1 MAIYV
6 RDRWQVSR
14 KLTVNLGLRYEYYPL
29 INRGDRGI
37 ERWDPA
43 TNIVY
48 FGGLGDTPRDAGIT
62 VSHKNF
68 APRVGLAYRFGE
80 KGVFRAGYGLTWD
93 PLPFGRPLRGLY
105 PSTLTGSYVSDRQ
118 HVRLVQHHQ
127 RGHPGY
133 RHARRQQGPGASAE
147 QHRHGSAQPLGRR
160 DSPRLHPELERH
172 V

>member
-1 MAIYV
+1 MKTREWQLAFYS

-48 FGGLGDTPRDAGIT
+48 FGGFGSTPRDAGIQ
-62 VSHKNF
+62 VSKRLF
-68 APRVGLAYRFGE
+68 APRVGLAYRIGD
-80 KGVFRAGYGLTWD
+80 KSVFRAGYGLTYD

-105 PSTLTGSYVSDRQ
+105 PSTLTGSFNPAQAGSNNTYGWFDPINEGIPEIPLPDVSK
-118 HVRLVQHHQ
+118 
-127 RGHPGY
+127 
-133 RHARRQQGPGASAE
+133 
-147 QHRHGSAQPLGRR
+147 
-160 DSPRLHPELERH
+160 
-172 V
+172 